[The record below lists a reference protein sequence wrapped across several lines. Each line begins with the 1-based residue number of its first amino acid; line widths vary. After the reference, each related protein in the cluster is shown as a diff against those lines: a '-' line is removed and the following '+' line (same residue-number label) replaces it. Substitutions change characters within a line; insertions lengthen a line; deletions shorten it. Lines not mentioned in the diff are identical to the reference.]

1 MEAILEERA
10 RRRIGRPD
18 RAASGP
24 FGPCH
29 REPGEYDDDMDD
41 RWFRRATAFAWAMV
55 GLPMLF
61 ESGLPPGPLAIW
73 CSAYAAF
80 GASAW
85 VSSRRARPPLVLLGL
100 EGACVFL
107 MVAVLCNGFE
117 AALLV
122 LVAMKLARRAPARVG
137 WAWIA
142 AQSLLLGVGITLHWS
157 LRSAILLV
165 PPYLGLQV
173 LGYVMVRLLG
183 RIEAAGRAEER
194 LRIARDLHDALG
206 HHLTA
211 LSLNLEVAVHSVGGD
226 AAPPVQTARSITKLL
241 LADVR
246 DVVSAL
252 RNDELDLAA
261 ALRRMAADIPAP
273 RVHLRLPD
281 ALRADPECSQVVL
294 RCAQEMITNA
304 ARHAS
309 AHNLWLDV
317 AERGA
322 GLEIRARDD
331 GDGAT
336 DLQDGQGLRG
346 MRTRLEQL
354 GGTLEVTTGPGA
366 GFVVVV
372 NVPQGRDA

>member
-1 MEAILEERA
+1 
-10 RRRIGRPD
+10 
-18 RAASGP
+18 
-24 FGPCH
+24 
-29 REPGEYDDDMDD
+29 MDH
-41 RWFRRATAFAWAMV
+41 RWFRRAAAFAWAMV

-61 ESGLPPGPLAIW
+61 ESGLPAGPLAVW

-80 GASAW
+80 GASAL
-85 VSSRRARPPLVLLGL
+85 VSSRRARPPLLLLGL
-100 EGACVFL
+100 EAACVFL

-122 LVAMKLARRAPARVG
+122 LVAMKLARRSPPRIG

-183 RIEAAGRAEER
+183 RIESAGRAEER

-211 LSLNLEVAVHSVGGD
+211 LSLNLEVAVHSVEGD
-226 AAPPVQTARSITKLL
+226 AAPPVRTARSITKLL

-252 RNDELDLAA
+252 RSDELDLAS

-281 ALRADPECSQVVL
+281 SLRADAESSQVLL

-309 AHNLWLDV
+309 ARNLWLDV
-317 AERGA
+317 AESGA

-331 GDGAT
+331 GEGAA
-336 DLQDGQGLRG
+336 DQRDGQGLRG

-354 GGTLEVTTGPGA
+354 GGTLSVTTGPGA

-372 NVPQGRDA
+372 NVPQGRGA